1 MHVNKDYNKN
11 NEGKT
16 MDDRIISEFMKRDL
30 RFYIDILIDD
40 EEFVDDIEKS
50 KIFHKF
56 KDLNLE
62 EKKEVFNAYIGNTA
76 RTFIMCNIVAKHIHK
91 KMYALQDKFLDPY
104 WKERFDKVDKNI

>member
-40 EEFVDDIEKS
+40 EEFVDDIKNQKYFTS
-50 KIFHKF
+50 LKI
-56 KDLNLE
+56 
-62 EKKEVFNAYIGNTA
+62 
-76 RTFIMCNIVAKHIHK
+76 
-91 KMYALQDKFLDPY
+91 
-104 WKERFDKVDKNI
+104 